1 MTSMLS
7 SRQRGAVR
15 LAWRFI
21 APYRG
26 RVLGALLA
34 LLFTAAI
41 TLSMGQGIKL
51 LVDQGLAT
59 QSPAALRHSLL
70 LFFVL
75 VLALAFGTYTRFYL
89 VSWIGERVVADIRR
103 RVFDHL
109 IELHPGF
116 YESNRSS
123 EIQSRLTADTTLLQS
138 VIGSSLS
145 MALRNLIMLIG
156 GSILL
161 VVTNP
166 KLSGIVLLAL
176 PLVVAPILLFGRR
189 VRALS
194 RQSQDRVADVGSY
207 VGEVLGQIKTVQAY
221 NHQDEDKRRF
231 GESAE
236 AAFDVARKR
245 IAQRSWLITVVIV
258 LVLGAVGVMLWV
270 GGMDV
275 IAGRI
280 SGGELAAFVFY
291 SLIVG
296 SSFGT
301 LSEVIGELQRAAGAA
316 ERIGELLRS
325 RNAIVAPERPQPL
338 QRPVQGRIELQGVRF
353 AYPSRADSYA
363 IDGVDLQ
370 VAAGET
376 LALVGPSGA
385 GKSTLFDLLLR
396 FFDPQQ
402 GRILIDGVPIDQLD
416 PRELRACF
424 ALVSQTPALFYG
436 SIEDNIRYGRL
447 DASQAEVEAAARAAH
462 AHEFIQRLPQGYQ
475 THLGE
480 AGLGLSGGQRQRLA
494 IARALLADAPI
505 LLLDEATSALDA
517 ESEHLIQQ
525 ALPSLMA
532 GRTTL
537 VIAHRLATVKQA
549 DRIAVIERGRLAAIG
564 RHWPACR
571 ADRQQR
577 AVCAPGRAAVRQLA
591 LRLDGGGGAGRG
603 DDDRRHGQPLPPEQ
617 LLAEEDQAT
626 ERGDRR
632 LQAHQHAEGTRG
644 HACQG
649 DHFQAVR
656 QRR

>member
-1 MTSMLS
+1 MLSILS
-7 SRQRGAVR
+7 SRQRNALR
-15 LAWRFI
+15 MAWRFI

-26 RVLGALLA
+26 RVFGALLA
-34 LLFTAAI
+34 LMFTAAI

-59 QSPAALRHSLL
+59 QSPAALEQSIG

-75 VLALAFGTYTRFYL
+75 VLALAIGTFTRFYL
-89 VSWIGERVVADIRR
+89 VSWIGERFVADIRK
-103 RVFDHL
+103 RVFNHL

-145 MALRNLIMLIG
+145 MALRNLIMLVG
-156 GSILL
+156 GSVLL
-161 VVTNP
+161 VVTNA
-166 KLSGIVLLAL
+166 KLSGIVLMAL

-221 NHQDEDKRRF
+221 NHQAEDKRRF
-231 GESAE
+231 GLSAE

-245 IAQRSWLITVVIV
+245 IAQRAWLITVVIV

-296 SSFGT
+296 SAFGT

-316 ERIGELLRS
+316 ERIAELLQA
-325 RNAIVAPERPQPL
+325 RNEITPPATDALHLTQ
-338 QRPVQGRIELQGVRF
+338 PVQGRIELQGLRF
-353 AYPSRADSYA
+353 AYPSRPDSFA
-363 IDGVDLQ
+363 VDGIDLQ

-402 GRILIDGVPIDQLD
+402 GSILIDGVPIQQLD
-416 PRELRACF
+416 PRELRSSF
-424 ALVSQTPALFYG
+424 ALVSQNPALFFG
-436 SIEDNIRYGRL
+436 SVEDNIRYGKTN
-447 DASQAEVEAAARAAH
+447 ASLAEVEAAAKAAH
-462 AHEFIQRLPQGYQ
+462 AHEFIMKLPDGYQ
-475 THLGE
+475 THLGD

-494 IARALLADAPI
+494 IARALLVDAPI

-517 ESEHLIQQ
+517 ESEYLIQQ
-525 ALPSLMA
+525 ALPPLME

-537 VIAHRLATVKQA
+537 VIAHRLATVKSA
-549 DRIAVIERGRLAAIG
+549 DRIAVIEHGKLAAIG
-564 RHWPACR
+564 SHSEL
-571 ADRQQR
+571 
-577 AVCAPGRAAVRQLA
+577 VSSS
-591 LRLDGGGGAGRG
+591 
-603 DDDRRHGQPLPPEQ
+603 PLYAR
-617 LLAEEDQAT
+617 LAE
-626 ERGDRR
+626 
-632 LQAHQHAEGTRG
+632 LQFNTDSVETT
-644 HACQG
+644 
-649 DHFQAVR
+649 
-656 QRR
+656 

>member
-7 SRQRGAVR
+7 SRQRGAIR

-34 LLFTAAI
+34 LMFTAAI

-59 QSPAALRHSLL
+59 QSPAALRQSLL

-156 GSILL
+156 GSVLL

-325 RNAIVAPERPQPL
+325 SNAIVAPEQPRHLPQPV
-338 QRPVQGRIELQGVRF
+338 RGRIELQGVRF
-353 AYPSRADSYA
+353 AYPSRPDSYA
-363 IDGVDLQ
+363 IDGIDLQ

-396 FFDPQQ
+396 FFDPQT

-424 ALVSQTPALFYG
+424 ALVSQNPALFFG
-436 SIEDNIRYGRL
+436 SVEDNIRYGRL
-447 DASQAEVEAAARAAH
+447 DATRAEVEAAARAAH
-462 AHEFIQRLPQGYQ
+462 AHEFIERLPQGYQ

-532 GRTTL
+532 GHTTL

-549 DRIAVIERGRLAAIG
+549 DRIAVVEQGHLAAIG
-564 RHWPACR
+564 SHAE
-571 ADRQQR
+571 
-577 AVCAPGRAAVRQLA
+577 LIESS
-591 LRLDGGGGAGRG
+591 
-603 DDDRRHGQPLPPEQ
+603 PLYAR
-617 LLAEEDQAT
+617 LAE
-626 ERGDRR
+626 
-632 LQAHQHAEGTRG
+632 LQFGN
-644 HACQG
+644 
-649 DHFQAVR
+649 
-656 QRR
+656 

>member
-1 MTSMLS
+1 MPSILS
-7 SRQRGAVR
+7 SRQRSALR
-15 LAWRFI
+15 MAWRFI

-34 LLFTAAI
+34 LMFTAAI

-51 LVDQGLAT
+51 LVDQGLST
-59 QSPAALRHSLL
+59 QSLAALQQSIG

-75 VLALAFGTYTRFYL
+75 VLALAIGTFTRFYL
-89 VSWIGERVVADIRR
+89 VSWIGERFVADIRK
-103 RVFDHL
+103 RVFNHL

-156 GSILL
+156 GSVLL
-161 VVTNP
+161 VVTNA
-166 KLSGIVLLAL
+166 KLSGIVLMAL
-176 PLVVAPILLFGRR
+176 PLVVAPILIFGRR

-221 NHQDEDKRRF
+221 NHQAEDKRRF
-231 GESAE
+231 GLSAE
-236 AAFDVARKR
+236 AAFDTARKR
-245 IAQRSWLITVVIV
+245 IAQRAWLITVVIV

-296 SSFGT
+296 SAFGT

-316 ERIGELLRS
+316 ERIAELLQA
-325 RNAIVAPERPQPL
+325 RNAITAPAADRVQL
-338 QRPVQGRIELQGVRF
+338 AQPVQGRIELQGLRF
-353 AYPSRADSYA
+353 AYPLRPDSFA
-363 IDGVDLQ
+363 IDGIDLQ
-370 VAAGET
+370 VRPGET
-376 LALVGPSGA
+376 LAVVGPSGA

-396 FFDPQQ
+396 FFDPQE
-402 GRILIDGVPIDQLD
+402 GRILVDGQPIQRLD
-416 PRELRACF
+416 PADLRRSF
-424 ALVSQTPALFYG
+424 ALVSQNPALFFG
-436 SIEDNIRYGRL
+436 TVEDNIRYGRM
-447 DASQAEVEAAARAAH
+447 DASPAEVEAAAKVAH
-462 AHEFIQRLPQGYQ
+462 AHGFIMKLPNGYQ
-475 THLGE
+475 THLGD

-494 IARALLADAPI
+494 IARALLVDAPI

-525 ALPSLMA
+525 ALPRLMQ

-537 VIAHRLATVKQA
+537 VIAHRLATVKSA
-549 DRIAVIERGRLAAIG
+549 DRIAVIEHGKLAAIG
-564 RHWPACR
+564 SHSEL
-571 ADRQQR
+571 
-577 AVCAPGRAAVRQLA
+577 VLSS
-591 LRLDGGGGAGRG
+591 
-603 DDDRRHGQPLPPEQ
+603 PLYAR
-617 LLAEEDQAT
+617 LAELQFSNEAEAT
-626 ERGDRR
+626 
-632 LQAHQHAEGTRG
+632 
-644 HACQG
+644 
-649 DHFQAVR
+649 V
-656 QRR
+656 

>member
-1 MTSMLS
+1 MLSILS
-7 SRQRGAVR
+7 SRQRNALR
-15 LAWRFI
+15 MAWRFI

-26 RVLGALLA
+26 RVFGALLA
-34 LLFTAAI
+34 LMFTAAI

-59 QSPAALRHSLL
+59 QSPAALQQSIG

-75 VLALAFGTYTRFYL
+75 VLALAIGTFTRFYL
-89 VSWIGERVVADIRR
+89 VSWIGERFVADIRK
-103 RVFDHL
+103 RVFNHL

-145 MALRNLIMLIG
+145 MALRNMIMLIG
-156 GSILL
+156 GSVLL
-161 VVTNP
+161 VVTNA
-166 KLSGIVLLAL
+166 KLSGIVLMAL
-176 PLVVAPILLFGRR
+176 PLVVAPILIFGRR

-221 NHQDEDKRRF
+221 NHQAEDKRRF
-231 GESAE
+231 GLSAE
-236 AAFDVARKR
+236 AAFDTARKR
-245 IAQRSWLITVVIV
+245 IAQRAWLITVVIV

-296 SSFGT
+296 SAFGT

-316 ERIGELLRS
+316 ERIAELLQA
-325 RNAIVAPERPQPL
+325 RNEITPPATDALHLTQ
-338 QRPVQGRIELQGVRF
+338 PVQGRIELQGLRF
-353 AYPSRADSYA
+353 AYPSRPGSFAV
-363 IDGVDLQ
+363 DGIDLQ

-402 GRILIDGVPIDQLD
+402 GRILIDGVPIQQLD
-416 PRELRACF
+416 PRELRSSF
-424 ALVSQTPALFYG
+424 ALVSQNPALFFG
-436 SIEDNIRYGRL
+436 SVEDNIRYGKTT
-447 DASQAEVEAAARAAH
+447 ASLAEVEAAAKAAH
-462 AHEFIQRLPQGYQ
+462 AHEFIMKLPDGYQ
-475 THLGE
+475 THLGD

-494 IARALLADAPI
+494 IARALLVDAPI

-517 ESEHLIQQ
+517 ESEYLIQQ
-525 ALPSLMA
+525 ALPPLME

-537 VIAHRLATVKQA
+537 VIAHRLATVKSA
-549 DRIAVIERGRLAAIG
+549 DRIAVIEHGRLAAIG
-564 RHWPACR
+564 SHAEL
-571 ADRQQR
+571 
-577 AVCAPGRAAVRQLA
+577 VSSS
-591 LRLDGGGGAGRG
+591 
-603 DDDRRHGQPLPPEQ
+603 PLYAR
-617 LLAEEDQAT
+617 LAE
-626 ERGDRR
+626 
-632 LQAHQHAEGTRG
+632 LQFSHEAE
-644 HACQG
+644 A
-649 DHFQAVR
+649 AN
-656 QRR
+656 